1 MLYKNAV
8 EPITLEVLEKI
19 CFLPQFAAFALG
31 MDTNIALRK
40 GHHLSVDLDFFT
52 SKPFNTAD
60 IYKQITKIFKPAGLL
75 FEQNQ
80 TMMFL
85 IDDIKID
92 FVLYPF
98 EWVRPFDE
106 IDSCRLI
113 HLDDMIPMKL
123 QALSNRFSKK
133 DFWDVEFLLREI
145 SLDKMLKIFKLKFPP
160 IDTGYIVHSLTNFED
175 AETEEDP
182 ISLVGKKWEEIKKN
196 LKEAVTDYTN
206 LSQR

>member
-1 MLYKNAV
+1 MLHKNAV
-8 EPITLEVLEKI
+8 EPTTLALLEQI
-19 CFLPQFAAFALG
+19 CRQPEFAAFALG
-31 MDTNIALRK
+31 GGTNIALRK
-40 GHHLSVDLDFFT
+40 GHRLSVDLDFFT

-133 DFWDVEFLLREI
+133 DFWDVGFLLREI
-145 SLDKMLKIFKLKFPP
+145 SLDKMVEIFKQKFPP
-160 IDTGYIVHSLTNFED
+160 IDTGYIIHSLTNFETAD
-175 AETEEDP
+175 SEEDP
-182 ISLVGKKWEEIKKN
+182 VCIIPQTWKEVKDNLQEVVRNYTKK
-196 LKEAVTDYTN
+196 
-206 LSQR
+206 SM